1 MASNRNTY
9 QQVHNISVP
18 RNNIVDMAISQ
29 MYSKTDYKVF
39 LMLLTELD
47 GFSPPANKID
57 YRDPLNY
64 KKIDKKRIAERLG
77 IKKDKVNDSIDNLR
91 NYGIIEKG
99 NTESIKNGY
108 RFTF

>member
-9 QQVHNISVP
+9 QQVHNVSVP

-29 MYSKTDYKVF
+29 TYSKTDYKVF

-47 GFSPPANKID
+47 GFSPPTNRID

-64 KKIDKKRIAERLG
+64 KKIDKKRIADRLG
-77 IKKDKVNDSIDNLR
+77 IKKDKVSNSIDNLR

>member
-18 RNNIVDMAISQ
+18 RINIVEMARDEIF
-29 MYSKTDYKVF
+29 SKTDYRVF

-47 GFSPPANKID
+47 GFSPPRNFREYK
-57 YRDPLNY
+57 DPMNF
-64 KKIDKKRIAERLG
+64 KKIDKKRIAEQLC
-77 IKKDKVNDSIDNLR
+77 ISKEKVDKAIETLR

-99 NTESIKNGY
+99 NGDSIKNGY